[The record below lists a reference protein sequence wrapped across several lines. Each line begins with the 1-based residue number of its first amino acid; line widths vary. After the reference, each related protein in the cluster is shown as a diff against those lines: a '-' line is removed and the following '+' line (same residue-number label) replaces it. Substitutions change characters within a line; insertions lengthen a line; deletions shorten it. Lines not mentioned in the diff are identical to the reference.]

1 MNAPAGLLGIL
12 VLGSKGNW
20 CGYVSHS
27 SGTRGCKVGC
37 RGLTLAYTN
46 LLFALCNV
54 GVLVLL
60 SLLLF
65 SLEVMSNSFA
75 TPWTVAHHLLC
86 P

>member
-1 MNAPAGLLGIL
+1 MVKDVVYLAVDQRLQ
-12 VLGSKGNW
+12 S
-20 CGYVSHS
+20 
-27 SGTRGCKVGC
+27 GC

-54 GVLVLL
+54 GVLVVL